1 MASKQGHEGRTG
13 RDEGSSRKATN
24 RKRDEGRRGER
35 ERKLKKDRMERG
47 VRSAVRRDKKRK
59 EKPDG
64 GEMFCFLEKCK

>member
-1 MASKQGHEGRTG
+1 MKK
-13 RDEGSSRKATN
+13 GST
-24 RKRDEGRRGER
+24 
-35 ERKLKKDRMERG
+35 ERG